1 MELDSK
7 YQSLIAVLEES
18 EFDWPGSH
26 LEPIAILK
34 LSRENIEDVILLVE
48 ESMITDCH
56 CEGQNL
62 SADVSVL
69 SNYIGKDLS
78 LGIMLP
84 VPNDN
89 IAIVRSLADLLKY
102 PQYLTK
108 APHKVYFIETK
119 CFEVP
124 IEYLQTISF
133 VNVLKLIADHTEK
146 DIHNL
151 TCFFYDGV
159 KISIPINYNV
169 DDLHETIGIDDLKES
184 LAAPRLKERI
194 RMLRSSLIK
203 VAVTAP
209 SEELTFSH
217 LLKSFKRLK
226 TTYEQDWNFY
236 ISDFSLDE
244 LLEELEDKILNIA
257 EKLNSALSDL
267 QKTIITIPLAII
279 FAAPRIDTTSIQNL
293 KNGII
298 VASVWIFALFTWTF
312 LSNHKRTLKFISN
325 EIEDYKAF
333 VEKKHEGL
341 SNRISSKFEGLEK
354 RCSYQ
359 IGYRMIVGTLMWV
372 AVLSLSLI
380 FFTPQIYPYWGKIF
394 SDYIG
399 FWGGL
404 RYPPKEAEM

>member
-34 LSRENIEDVILLVE
+34 LSRENIKDISLLVE

-62 SADVSVL
+62 SADASVL
-69 SNYIGKDLS
+69 SDYIGKDLS

-89 IAIVRSLADLLKY
+89 IAIVRRLADLLKY

-169 DDLHETIGIDDLKES
+169 DDLHEMIGIDDLKES
-184 LAAPRLKERI
+184 IAAPRLKERI

-217 LLKSFKRLK
+217 LLKSFKILK
-226 TTYEQDWNFY
+226 TTYEQDWNLY

-244 LLEELEDKILNIA
+244 LLEELEDKVLNIA

-394 SDYIG
+394 
-399 FWGGL
+399 F
-404 RYPPKEAEM
+404 